1 MLKGLSVHVVQD
13 SLYVGLVGRHRSV
26 CLKLVIDSKVSE
38 MAAYIS
44 AAPLIHVFPD
54 ALQTRVN
61 IASQQPCEVGGYGH
75 PPPWGQG
82 GTKRKGLGAA
92 GLCFDLALG
101 HLGPIRPSAS
111 DRACL
116 RHGFSSTGGCAD

>member
-13 SLYVGLVGRHRSV
+13 SLCVGLVGRHRSV

-44 AAPLIHVFPD
+44 AAPLIHVFLD

-75 PPPWGQG
+75 PPRGDREAPSV
-82 GTKRKGLGAA
+82 RGLEQ
-92 GLCFDLALG
+92 L
-101 HLGPIRPSAS
+101 
-111 DRACL
+111 
-116 RHGFSSTGGCAD
+116 GCALT